1 MYLSTELRAQIK
13 PLRDNLLKNLSTSLN
28 ASEIYPIGCT
38 EIAIEIESPNGYL
51 SSFTV
56 EVNEMLDVSVY
67 NDANA
72 IVLGKSDF
80 TGLLIS
86 DDSHEVATA
95 LVRIIENQIS

>member
-28 ASEIYPIGCT
+28 VSDIYPVGCT
-38 EIAIEIESPNGYL
+38 EIAIQFVSPNGIEE
-51 SSFTV
+51 SFTV
-56 EVNEMLDVSVY
+56 EVNTLLDVSVY
-67 NDANA
+67 NERDEH
-72 IVLGKSDF
+72 ILGRSDF

-95 LVRIIENQIS
+95 VVRIIENQIS